1 MEPGTQVFVNWYGH
15 VCAGTVLDKQKA
27 NFSGEIWKDW
37 IAISMQVPSSDGKP
51 IVAGCHNICAYHKK
65 HVYTTTEA
73 AAAAWADY
81 LLSQQAKHQ
90 QTDSPATQQPTEAPL
105 TTQTTVEAQPDGEEW
120 LAEYRAFLKAHWNHE
135 RNHVQIEYID
145 EAMQLFRAAAI
156 RHTGYHEATPEPVPV
171 PPVEVPKIEVP
182 PVEVPPV
189 IVPKIEVPE
198 FQPAPAENKRA
209 ASRRKKKQEQ
219 PARAIQLMFDF

>member
-1 MEPGTQVFVNWYGH
+1 
-15 VCAGTVLDKQKA
+15 
-27 NFSGEIWKDW
+27 
-37 IAISMQVPSSDGKP
+37 
-51 IVAGCHNICAYHKK
+51 
-65 HVYTTTEA
+65 
-73 AAAAWADY
+73 
-81 LLSQQAKHQ
+81 
-90 QTDSPATQQPTEAPL
+90 
-105 TTQTTVEAQPDGEEW
+105 
-120 LAEYRAFLKAHWNHE
+120 
-135 RNHVQIEYID
+135 
-145 EAMQLFRAAAI
+145 MQLFRAAAI

-198 FQPAPAENKRA
+198 FQPVPAENKRA

>member
-37 IAISMQVPSSDGKP
+37 IAISIQVPASDGKP
-51 IVAGCHNICAYHKK
+51 IVAGCHNICACHKK
-65 HVYTTTEA
+65 HVYDTSEA
-73 AAAAWADY
+73 AATAWREFQIRSQRTKPEPAAPVEAT
-81 LLSQQAKHQ
+81 LE
-90 QTDSPATQQPTEAPL
+90 PAT
-105 TTQTTVEAQPDGEEW
+105 QPDGEEW

>member
-27 NFSGEIWKDW
+27 NFSGETWKDW
-37 IAISMQVPSSDGKP
+37 IAISIQVPASDGKP
-51 IVAGCHNICAYHKK
+51 IVAGCHNICACHKK
-65 HVYTTTEA
+65 HVYDTSEA
-73 AAAAWADY
+73 AATAWREFQIRSQRTKPEPAAPVEAT
-81 LLSQQAKHQ
+81 LE
-90 QTDSPATQQPTEAPL
+90 PAT
-105 TTQTTVEAQPDGEEW
+105 QPDGEEW

>member
-1 MEPGTQVFVNWYGH
+1 MEVGTQVFVNWYGH
-15 VCAGTVLDKQKA
+15 VVSGKVISCDKH
-27 NFSGEIWKDW
+27 FDSPIFDDW
-37 IAISMQVPSSDGKP
+37 VAISMEIPASDGKP
-51 IVAGCHNICAYHKK
+51 ILAGCNSICAYHKK

-81 LLSQQAKHQ
+81 LLSQQAKRQ

-105 TTQTTVEAQPDGEEW
+105 ITQTTVEAQPDGEEW

>member
-1 MEPGTQVFVNWYGH
+1 MEIP
-15 VCAGTVLDKQKA
+15 A
-27 NFSGEIWKDW
+27 
-37 IAISMQVPSSDGKP
+37 SDGKP
-51 IVAGCHNICAYHKK
+51 ILAGCNSICAYHKK

-81 LLSQQAKHQ
+81 LLSQQATSQ

-105 TTQTTVEAQPDGEEW
+105 TTQATVEAQPDGEEW